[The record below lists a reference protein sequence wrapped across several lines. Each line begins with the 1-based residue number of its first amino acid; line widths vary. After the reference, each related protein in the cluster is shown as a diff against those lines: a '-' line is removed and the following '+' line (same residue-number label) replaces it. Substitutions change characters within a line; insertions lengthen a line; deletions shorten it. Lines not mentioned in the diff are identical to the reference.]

1 MFNRIPADAYTLRIS
16 SRTNSME
23 DCHLF
28 EFGSL
33 NTKVSFFIASYQGQI
48 AILLSQGYSML
59 LHLSLMF
66 LTNMMMVTLSPL
78 KRPLS

>member
-1 MFNRIPADAYTLRIS
+1 
-16 SRTNSME
+16 ME

-33 NTKVSFFIASYQGQI
+33 STTVSVIASYEGQI
-48 AILLSQGYSML
+48 AILLSQGYSTL

-66 LTNMMMVTLSPL
+66 LTNMMMVILSPL

>member
-23 DCHLF
+23 DCHLL

-33 NTKVSFFIASYQGQI
+33 STTVSFIPGYEGQI
-48 AILLSQGYSML
+48 AILLSQGYSTL
-59 LHLSLMF
+59 WHLSLMC

-78 KRPLS
+78 KQPLL